1 MSKNSL
7 RLSARNLSVFKD
19 QYDGVAAERAL
30 QKVVPK
36 PLDAKTTSELVE
48 LLKNPP
54 AGEEKFLVDL
64 LLTLDKKTKKNV
76 FSGRVL
82 EIEGLPN
89 LRCEQA
95 FELSDASAERS
106 AGGCTI
112 KLNKEPIIEYM
123 TSNIAM
129 LKWMIAEGYGDV
141 RCISRRIAK
150 MEAWI
155 ANPVLLEADKDAV
168 YHGRH

>member
-1 MSKNSL
+1 MNSLALKTHAHHVKNYLLSNYRAIRGRKFLSKNSL

-82 EIEGLPN
+82 EIEGLPT
-89 LRCEQA
+89 
-95 FELSDASAERS
+95 SDASKPSSCQTHLRKDLQVDAPSSSTRS
-106 AGGCTI
+106 
-112 KLNKEPIIEYM
+112 LL
-123 TSNIAM
+123 SNT
-129 LKWMIAEGYGDV
+129 
-141 RCISRRIAK
+141 
-150 MEAWI
+150 
-155 ANPVLLEADKDAV
+155 
-168 YHGRH
+168 